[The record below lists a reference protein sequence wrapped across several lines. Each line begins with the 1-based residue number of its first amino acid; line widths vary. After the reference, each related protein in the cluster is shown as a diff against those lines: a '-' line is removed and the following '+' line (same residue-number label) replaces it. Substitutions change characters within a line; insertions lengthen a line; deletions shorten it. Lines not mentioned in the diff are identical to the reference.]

1 MITTYELHI
10 EDIIEAAPKAVLDS
24 FIDMYGK
31 NRPAWIHR
39 SQLDLRVGGEWKVD
53 FGPPGPPAFHEDRV
67 ITAYEPERRLAYA
80 MTATYPDAPPLQT
93 TVEIECEILRNKTR
107 IALTQ
112 RGFPTVERR
121 DQFESAW
128 RDVLALLKN
137 SVESSE

>member
-1 MITTYELHI
+1 MTYELHI
-10 EDIIEAAPKAVLDS
+10 EEIIDASPKAVLDG

-39 SQLDLRVGGEWKVD
+39 SELDLRVGGEWTVD

-67 ITAYEPERRLAYA
+67 ITEYKRERRLAYT

-93 TVEIECEILRNKTR
+93 TVEIECEILGNKTR

-112 RGFPTVERR
+112 RGFPTFERR
-121 DQFESAW
+121 DQFATAW
-128 RDVLALLKN
+128 SDVLALLKKT
-137 SVESSE
+137 VEDQ